1 MHPTSQCQ
9 LFGHPGQT
17 PSLSCT
23 VKRQPLQLPSLRC
36 LQPRRQPRQMCRQP
50 WTPARPLQ
58 NKGGNPPLGNNLSK
72 HSHRIATQKLSQA
85 PYNRA
90 GNNMLPFLSTPQLE
104 RVVPHIGPRQ
114 PSHAGLTNRAVCQQS
129 FHNHPI
135 HFRSH
140 IPRQHF
146 PHPLATPPPAPIALA
161 ERVCRCRRIH
171 DPLGDH
177 RSACARTG
185 VLRSRGVPL
194 EHAAARV
201 YREAGAR
208 VTMHTRLAH
217 LNLPAVQRID
227 ERTIEVIANGLPP
240 WHGSQLAIDTTL
252 VSPLTSEAQPRRRGR
267 RYAAAAL
274 HTARRTKER
283 TYPELVASSRCRLV
297 VLGIEVGGRW
307 STEATQFLRSLAQ
320 NKAQPAPAP
329 LRHAMITSLL
339 SRWSAIITHAAQHAK
354 GPGADTAEKGARKK
368 RNWLLLLNLKE
379 CILHVQTT

>member
-36 LQPRRQPRQMCRQP
+36 LQPRRQPRHMCRQP

-85 PYNRA
+85 GWQQHA
-90 GNNMLPFLSTPQLE
+90 SLPFNTAARTGLYHTLDPASQAMPDSQT
-104 RVVPHIGPRQ
+104 GPFASRAFATI
-114 PSHAGLTNRAVCQQS
+114 PYTSEVTYPDNIFRILLLRRLRLPLPLT
-129 FHNHPI
+129 
-135 HFRSH
+135 
-140 IPRQHF
+140 
-146 PHPLATPPPAPIALA
+146 

-185 VLRSRGVPL
+185 VLRSREVPL

-201 YREAGAR
+201 CREAGAR

-252 VSPLTSEAQPRRRGR
+252 VSPLTSEAQPRRRGG
-267 RYAAAAL
+267 A
-274 HTARRTKER
+274 
-283 TYPELVASSRCRLV
+283 VCSS
-297 VLGIEVGGRW
+297 
-307 STEATQFLRSLAQ
+307 SPTHS
-320 NKAQPAPAP
+320 PAHQ
-329 LRHAMITSLL
+329 RKDL
-339 SRWSAIITHAAQHAK
+339 SGMVPFG
-354 GPGADTAEKGARKK
+354 GPGY
-368 RNWLLLLNLKE
+368 
-379 CILHVQTT
+379 